1 MQLVY
6 AKATV
11 WVTSSVQL
19 REGEAWFADD
29 PLVKAHADLFM
40 DTPKIVR
47 TTLSRREIA
56 ERDPAPVEQAT
67 RAPGERRTTRRP
79 RKRAAVEAITEAGF
93 TPEKAAE
100 IVSGKG
106 EPGDE

>member
-11 WVTSSVQL
+11 WVTSSVQT
-19 REGEAWFADD
+19 REGEAWYADD
-29 PLVKAHADLFM
+29 PLVKTHADLFT

-56 ERDPAPVEQAT
+56 ERDAAAVEQAT

-79 RKRAAVEAITEAGF
+79 RKRAEQPPPQPEQEQEATTE
-93 TPEKAAE
+93 
-100 IVSGKG
+100 
-106 EPGDE
+106 GDDGDQ